1 MHFLTCTA
9 HVFMNGRRQMGK
21 ATGFL
26 EYQRQVPTELEV
38 EKRIMGWTE
47 FSVPLQED
55 QLRTQGARCMDC
67 GTPFCHAGRL
77 ISGMASGC
85 PMHNLIPE
93 WNDLVY
99 RGNWKEALKRL
110 HKTNNFPEFTGRV
123 CPAPCEGAC
132 TVGMN
137 GSPVTIKS
145 IEKAIIDKGFAEG
158 WIKPQIPEART
169 GKRIAIVGSGPAGLA
184 CGDQLNQAGH
194 QVTIYERADRVGG
207 LLMYGI
213 PNMKLDKGTVQR
225 RVDLLE
231 AEGIVFITGTEIGK
245 DISTQ
250 QLSEQY
256 DAVVLCGGATVA
268 RDLNVEG
275 RELQGIHQAME
286 FLTGTT
292 RSLLDSRLEDNKYIS
307 AKGKNVVVIG
317 GGDTGTDCVATAIRQ
332 GCLSVKQLE
341 IMPELPATRQANNP
355 WPEYPK
361 VLKRDYGQQEA
372 TTLYGQDPRNY
383 LTSTKQFMGNAQG
396 QVTGVK
402 VSHIEWEQGSRVP
415 TEVVGSEQVI
425 AADLVLL
432 ALGFTGPEETMF
444 AELNIERHST
454 HQHQE
459 QGDKVSYVTT
469 APGVFVAGDM
479 RRGQS
484 LVVWAIHEGRQVAHE
499 VDCFLMGSSQLG
511 Q

>member
-1 MHFLTCTA
+1 
-9 HVFMNGRRQMGK
+9 
-21 ATGFL
+21 
-26 EYQRQVPTELEV
+26 
-38 EKRIMGWTE
+38 
-47 FSVPLQED
+47 
-55 QLRTQGARCMDC
+55 
-67 GTPFCHAGRL
+67 
-77 ISGMASGC
+77 
-85 PMHNLIPE
+85 
-93 WNDLVY
+93 
-99 RGNWKEALKRL
+99 
-110 HKTNNFPEFTGRV
+110 
-123 CPAPCEGAC
+123 
-132 TVGMN
+132 MN

-169 GKRIAIVGSGPAGLA
+169 GKKIAIVGSGPAGLA

-275 RELQGIHQAME
+275 RDLQGIHQAME

-469 APGVFVAGDM
+469 APGVFIAGDM